1 MLINESLILL
11 IGILILNSLLLNR
24 EKRAITIRALFAI
37 DLFLNILCATYH
49 HEVALT
55 GLTHHRRLV
64 PFTVLL
70 GEQLLIDL
78 FEYINIVSL
87 IISVH
92 EWGLHDLALI
102 YSIKSLIHQIL
113 LFMLLL
119 FCILIGLWV
128 SFLYFFL

>member
-1 MLINESLILL
+1 MLIKESLILL
-11 IGILILNSLLLNR
+11 ICILILNSLLLNR

-78 FEYINIVSL
+78 FEYIYVVSL

-92 EWGLHDLALI
+92 EWRLHDLALI